1 MSEEKLCRVCR
12 CEGTPDHPL
21 FHPCKCKGS
30 IKYIHQDCLQFWL
43 QHSNKDTCDICHSK
57 FNFKIIYNDGTP
69 NSLPFKII
77 LKQFIKDLILYQYKF
92 VKYFLMAFCVIFEIP
107 FVISLINKLIDFQLG
122 VPIKIESPYLS
133 NIFENYHD
141 TKDNK
146 FSFFSFFEN
155 IILPGFLIGLIYS
168 IILISM
174 IIIQNSFVGDE
185 GFQKIVNKKIGKQR
199 HKLFDLLQQ
208 NRRIALL
215 RALREQENIRRVE
228 RELEAVD
235 WVPGHVYDLGEINL
249 MINTSRRIVNELRDN
264 PNLRDTIQP
273 IAIFLNSIEPEE
285 LDDDQTKQLVAYYKK
300 LRIEH
305 LNNQTN
311 MAEENLNDDE
321 QEREF
326 LQTLQDLT
334 NLNENLQRQPNN
346 LPENPQPLRA
356 ARPELR
362 LNEDINRNINVNDNI
377 NDDLDQVQGMWNGPK
392 NITFILQLTLL
403 ANLVSMIVL
412 VCFKLL
418 PSLQGFLFLIAVD
431 YFLVSPLKKLL
442 MISYPYVYP
451 YYKLFIRDTK
461 LTQYLSTQYNNL
473 IVPKLTVAFFE
484 RNLVTP
490 LKDSYINSILWTPST
505 SVFERVFLTFV
516 GFGVFGLGVYIFM
529 KTMERRYGPQN
540 PLTGEYRSIYII
552 LLQIASVV
560 KVFTL
565 IAIEWAFFPLFCGMQ
580 IEFALVPIFN
590 GDLYNY
596 KLDPPFFGTDL
607 LGLIP
612 KWFMG
617 TFFMYFFASFVSMIR
632 SKILRTGVLFFI
644 RPSDDP
650 NLQLVHD
657 ALMRPFSLR
666 LSRIALSAAV
676 YSLYIH
682 IEFSLVAWSI
692 RLFSPIKIL
701 PFHNIYFFER
711 VAFGALFIIG
721 GFLDNSFCKYWK
733 NTFKFVCSKLRLS
746 SFLLN
751 EDKTDERGK
760 IIYKTIFARLT
771 NPKPDYTDPVLES
784 EIKSYFVSHPKA
796 LCCFVPDGNY
806 VRVPNDD
813 HVSRNFVKTLF
824 VPVTKSDQLLA
835 PIPEYPD
842 EDEKYNPYGD
852 VDPMDVTTYTIVYR
866 PPNFKLR
873 LFALFASLWLS
884 SLLLTFAFY
893 LSNIIIGKS
902 FIKLIGFETK
912 LQIPTEYYKVDAYS
926 SLFTIIIL
934 SQIEIILKSLSDQWK
949 TFRAALDSDN
959 SKRFILIKNFLLN
972 CFNKIKPQYVRI
984 FRSAIVQMIIKQL
997 YRQFITTI
1005 ALSLCSYPV
1014 LGAFRKNGN
1023 IPVWGFPFF
1032 FSFIT
1037 FAFSLSDSNPKRVRV
1052 FFYAAL
1058 LVFIT
1063 KLILSLTVLNYVER
1077 IPLHIPDDDGKGQFY
1092 RVKASSDYFMI
1103 EEFLLGF
1110 LPKSIQPLLPFF
1122 IVDNFYGLEALSY
1135 HIIWQLASLYVLTVY
1150 IYNGWTKFVE
1160 KTKEAYFANMKI
1172 LSNAEDGDEEADDD
1186 DTATSHRFTNEEEGE
1201 ESEELEDEMIVD
1213 ELEEEGNNGYERIE
1227 HDEID

>member
-1 MSEEKLCRVCR
+1 MTEEKLCRVCR

-43 QHSNKDTCDICHSK
+43 QHSNKETCDICHSK

-69 NSLPFKII
+69 NSLPIKII
-77 LKQFIKDLILYQYKF
+77 LKQFIKDLIFYQYNF

-141 TKDNK
+141 TNDNK
-146 FSFFSFFEN
+146 FNLFSFLEN

-185 GFQKIVNKKIGKQR
+185 GFQKIVNKKIGRQR

-215 RALREQENIRRVE
+215 KALREQENIRRVE

-235 WVPGHVYDLGEINL
+235 WVPGHIYDLGEINL
-249 MINTSRRIVNELRDN
+249 MINTSRRIINELINN
-264 PNLRDTIQP
+264 PNLRDTIQT
-273 IAIFLNSIEPEE
+273 ITIFLNNIEPEE
-285 LDDDQTKQLVAYYKK
+285 LDDDQIKQLVAYYKK

-311 MAEENLNDDE
+311 ITEENLNDDE

-346 LPENPQPLRA
+346 LPENPQPV
-356 ARPELR
+356 RPAQQAHQIPP
-362 LNEDINRNINVNDNI
+362 LNENINPNININDNL

-431 YFLVSPLKKLL
+431 YFLVSPFKKLL
-442 MISYPYVYP
+442 IVSYPYVYP
-451 YYKLFIRDTK
+451 YYKSFIRDTK
-461 LTQYLSTQYNNL
+461 LTQHISAQYNNL
-473 IVPKLTVAFFE
+473 IVPKLIVAFFE
-484 RNLVTP
+484 RNLFEP
-490 LKDSYINSILWTPST
+490 LKNSYINSIMWTPST

-516 GFGVFGLGVYIFM
+516 GFGVFGLGIYLFM
-529 KTMERRYGPQN
+529 KTMEKRCSPTN

-565 IAIEWAFFPLFCGMQ
+565 IAIEWAFFPLFCGLQ

-590 GDLYNY
+590 SDLYNY
-596 KLDPPFFGTDL
+596 KLDPPFFGTEL
-607 LGLIP
+607 LGLVP

-682 IEFSLVAWSI
+682 IEFSLVSWSI

-701 PFHNIYFFER
+701 PFHNIFFFER
-711 VAFGALFIIG
+711 IAFGALLIIG
-721 GFLDNSFCKYWK
+721 GFLDDSFCKYWK
-733 NTFKFVCSKLRLS
+733 NTFKFFCSKLRLS

-751 EDKTDERGK
+751 EDKADERGR
-760 IIYKTIFARLT
+760 IIYKTVFARLT
-771 NPKPDYTDPVLES
+771 NPKPDYSEPVIES
-784 EIKSYFVSHPKA
+784 EIKSYFALHPKA

-806 VRVPNDD
+806 VRAPNDD

-873 LFALFASLWLS
+873 LFALFASLWFS
-884 SLLLTFAFY
+884 SLLLTFGFY
-893 LSNIIIGKS
+893 ISNIIIGKS
-902 FIKLIGFETK
+902 FIKLIGFEVK
-912 LQIPTEYYKVDAYS
+912 LQIPTEYYKIDAYS
-926 SLFTIIIL
+926 SLFTIIVL
-934 SQIEIILKSLSDQWK
+934 SQIEIILKSLCDQWNAIK
-949 TFRAALDSDN
+949 VDFNSDN
-959 SKRFILIKNFLLN
+959 NGRFILVKSVLLK
-972 CFNKIKPQYVRI
+972 CFNKIKRQCVRI
-984 FRSAIVQMIIKQL
+984 FRSAFVQMIVKQL
-997 YRQFITTI
+997 YRQFITTV

-1014 LGAFRKNGN
+1014 LGVFRREGY
-1023 IPVWGFPFF
+1023 IPLWGFPFL
-1032 FSFIT
+1032 FSFVT
-1037 FAFSLSDSNPKRVRV
+1037 FAFSLNDSNPKRVRV
-1052 FFYAAL
+1052 FFYATL
-1058 LVFIT
+1058 LVFTT
-1063 KLILSLTVLNYVER
+1063 KLILSLTILSYVR
-1077 IPLHIPDDDGKGQFY
+1077 KIPLNIPVDNGEKFY
-1092 RVKASSDYFMI
+1092 RVEASPDYFII

-1110 LPKSIQPLLPFF
+1110 LPHSIQPLLPFF
-1122 IVDNFYGLEALSY
+1122 IVDNFYGVEALSY
-1135 HIIWQLASLYVLTVY
+1135 HIIWQLASFYVLAVY
-1150 IYNGWTKFVE
+1150 ICNGWTKFVE
-1160 KTKEAYFANMKI
+1160 KTKETYFANMKI
-1172 LSNAEDGDEEADDD
+1172 LSNAEDGDDEDGVVDD
-1186 DTATSHRFTNEEEGE
+1186 DTVNNALRREEEEGDVE
-1201 ESEELEDEMIVD
+1201 EFAEEIVDNESE
-1213 ELEEEGNNGYERIE
+1213 
-1227 HDEID
+1227 